1 MTNLKRGAIATAMT
15 LALASGLASCGAN
28 DDAKPAEAA
37 TSVADSPA
45 LSPSE
50 TDPKGK
56 GTTGNG
62 KSSAKSKSSASP
74 SPKGPYKPATPKRPA
89 RNVPAPGPLPEV
101 AKEGSKAG
109 QIAFVGH
116 TLRKHPRPE

>member
-1 MTNLKRGAIATAMT
+1 MTNLKRSSIATAMT

-28 DDAKPAEAA
+28 DDAKPAEAVPSA
-37 TSVADSPA
+37 SSSDKEAKDENTSGS
-45 LSPSE
+45 
-50 TDPKGK
+50 GK
-56 GTTGNG
+56 E
-62 KSSAKSKSSASP
+62 SAKPKPSASP
-74 SPKGPYKPATPKRPA
+74 SPKRPYKPATPKRPA